1 MFFRLWSCFCLL
13 PFAFY
18 LHMSL
23 SFIEPSFL
31 ALLLLLPLLW
41 AFGYATRM
49 VNIARLGRARFSGL
63 LLVRSLALLA
73 LCLALAGA
81 QLVRPVD
88 NLTVVFLVDGS
99 DSLAPAQRAAAVEYI
114 EAALRSQRAG
124 DRAAVVL
131 FGASALVERAPAP
144 LSSLGRLTSAVVAS
158 RTNISQAIETGLALL
173 PADSQK
179 RLVLLSD
186 GAENSGRAIEAA
198 RLAAL
203 RGVPID
209 VLALPA
215 APGPDVVV
223 AGLEAPASAREGQEL
238 PLTVRISSAVATGG
252 RAQIFV
258 DGELVGT
265 EELAIAPGQSAL
277 TINVPAGEA
286 GFRRFEV
293 RLEADGDTQPL
304 NNRAGS
310 FTTVEGPPR
319 VLLIASDAARAEPLR
334 AALTAGG
341 IRSEIFGPAQA
352 PAEQAALRQYAAVF
366 LVDVLA
372 NQVPRA
378 LQEALPRYVREGGG
392 SLAMIGGGESF
403 GAGGWRRS
411 PVAEALPVE
420 LDPKAPEQR
429 ADLAL
434 ALVIDRSGSMA
445 EISGSVTKLQL
456 AKEAV
461 YQASL
466 GLERND
472 QIGVIVFD
480 DSAQTVLPIQRLPDL
495 GAIEAALSQISDGG
509 GTNIRSGIEIAA
521 RDMPAVDARVKHI
534 ILLTDGLADSNYADL
549 IGQLRADQ
557 VTITIVSIGADA
569 NPELRQIAQLGGGEY
584 YRVATLSDVPR
595 IFLAETVRVAQR
607 DLIEGP
613 FTPAIAL
620 DAPPVRGLG
629 GLPQLYGYNATEL
642 RPAARTLLVAREG
655 NRPILAIWQYGLGRG
670 LAWTSDLKGQWGR
683 DWLAWAEF
691 PRFASGLVD
700 ALLPPRTG
708 DSLLLE
714 ARAEG
719 PQAAFSLELR
729 DQAGLPLEQASIAG
743 RLLGPDGSGS
753 DLIFSQVGPGR
764 YRAVAPAETPGV
776 YLAQVAALD
785 TDGQAIGAA
794 SSGLAVNYSPEYAAQ
809 GVNQPLLDELAALT
823 GGRSAPLASAV
834 FESPSQA
841 VGQVSEVSIPLIW
854 LALALL
860 PLDIALRRL
869 LLRRRD
875 LAPLAEQLRP
885 APRPAAAIPATDPR
899 LARLQSA
906 RARAGRREE
915 PPAASAPPPTPQPP
929 AERVAPPSPP
939 PPSPAAPPPADTAQ
953 TLAERLAARRKG
965 QK

>member
-1 MFFRLWSCFCLL
+1 MG
-13 PFAFY
+13 
-18 LHMSL
+18 L
-23 SFIEPSFL
+23 SFIEPGFL

-41 AFGYATRM
+41 AFAYATRT
-49 VNIARLGRARFSGL
+49 VNLARLGWPRFAAL

-81 QLVRPVD
+81 QLVQPVD
-88 NLTVVFLVDGS
+88 DLTVVFLIDGS
-99 DSLAPAQRAAAVEYI
+99 DSVAPAQRATAVEYI
-114 EAALRSQRAG
+114 EAALANQQPG

-144 LSSLGRLTSAVVAS
+144 LAQLGRLTSAVVAS
-158 RTNISQAIETGLALL
+158 RTNIGQAIETGLALL

-179 RLVLLSD
+179 RLVLLTD

-209 VLALPA
+209 VLALTA
-215 APGPDVVV
+215 EPGPDVVV
-223 AGLEAPASAREGQEL
+223 AALEAPASAREGQEL
-238 PLTVRISSAVATGG
+238 PLTMRISSAVATSG
-252 RAQIFV
+252 RVQLFV

-265 EELAIAPGQSAL
+265 QDVTIQPGQSAL
-277 TINVPAGEA
+277 ALNVPAGEA

-293 RLEADGDTQPL
+293 RLEADGDTQSL
-304 NNRAGS
+304 NNRAAS

-319 VLLIASDAARAEPLR
+319 VLLIASDATRAEPLR
-334 AALTAGG
+334 AALAAGG
-341 IRSEIFGPAQA
+341 LRSEVLGPAQA
-352 PAEQAALRQYAAVF
+352 PADQAALRQYAAVF

-378 LQEALPRYVREGGG
+378 VQEALPRYVREGGG
-392 SLAMIGGGESF
+392 SLAMIGGSESF

-411 PVAEALPVE
+411 PIAEALPVE

-434 ALVIDRSGSMA
+434 ALVIDRSGSMSEA
-445 EISGSVTKLQL
+445 SGSVTKLQL

-480 DSAQTVLPIQRLPDL
+480 DAAQTVLPIQRLPEL
-495 GAIEAALSQISDGG
+495 SIIEGALSQVSEGG
-509 GTNIRSGIEIAA
+509 GTNIRSGIEVAA
-521 RDMPAVDARVKHI
+521 ATMPAVDARVKHI

-549 IGQLRADQ
+549 ISQLRADN

-569 NPELRQIAQLGGGEY
+569 NPELREIAEQGGGAY

-613 FTPAIAL
+613 FTPAVAL

-642 RPAARTLLVAREG
+642 RPAARTLLVAPEG
-655 NRPILAIWQYGLGRG
+655 NLPILAIWQYGLGRS
-670 LAWTSDLKGQWGR
+670 LAWTSDFKGQWGR
-683 DWLAWAEF
+683 DWLAWPDF
-691 PRFASGLVD
+691 PRFAAGLVD
-700 ALLPPRTG
+700 ALLPPRSG
-708 DSLLLE
+708 DSLQLE
-714 ARAEG
+714 ARAAG
-719 PQAAFSLELR
+719 PQAIFNLDLR
-729 DQAGLPLEQASIAG
+729 DPAGLPLEQASIAG
-743 RLLGPDGSGS
+743 RLLSPDGSGS

-785 TDGQAIGAA
+785 GQGQAIGAA
-794 SSGLAVNYSPEYAAQ
+794 NSGLAVNYSPEYAAQ
-809 GVNQPLLDELAALT
+809 SVNQPLLADLAALT
-823 GGRSAPLASAV
+823 GGRVAPSASAI
-834 FESPSQA
+834 FASPDQS
-841 VGQVSEVSIPLIW
+841 VGQVSAISIPLIW

-875 LAPLAEQLRP
+875 LAPLADRLRP
-885 APRPAAAIPATDPR
+885 APRPAVPAPAVDPR

-906 RARAGRREE
+906 RARAGRRSEGVE
-915 PPAASAPPPTPQPP
+915 ASGPPAARPAPDTSPAPPVS
-929 AERVAPPSPP
+929 AA
-939 PPSPAAPPPADTAQ
+939 AAPAPTSEDD
-953 TLAERLAARRKG
+953 TLAARLAARRKG